1 MGVESVQSGGRAEG
15 KFPQVRLDNRV
26 KKVYFITR
34 IKKLV
39 VVTTVTTVTHVTV
52 LSIAIRNNLFD

>member
-26 KKVYFITR
+26 KKVYFICRT
-34 IKKLV
+34 KKLV